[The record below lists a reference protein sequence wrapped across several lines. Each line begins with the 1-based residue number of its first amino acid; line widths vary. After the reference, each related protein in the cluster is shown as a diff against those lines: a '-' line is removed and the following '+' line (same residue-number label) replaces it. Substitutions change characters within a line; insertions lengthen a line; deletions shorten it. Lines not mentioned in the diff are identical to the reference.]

1 MNSTRQLLLGTVE
14 LLRPPNVFT
23 AVADALAGLALAF
36 GGLAATP
43 SRGFWLVPASAAL
56 YLGGMALNDYCD
68 RATDARERPER
79 PIPSGR
85 VPAAFAAALA
95 AALLAVGVAFARAAG
110 ALGIALALA
119 AAIVAYDA
127 ALKGTPI
134 GFINMGMCRGLNLS
148 MALAIAPR
156 IAPVAIAAATF
167 LTAYVAVLT
176 YLSRDEVG
184 GNTPLRARRAVGALA
199 ILAALVATSLSGT
212 SSPFFGGLFF
222 FAVLVRGSSLFAPLW
237 THADGPATGR
247 AIGGGILLIP
257 LVDATFVA
265 ASGYVPSAIVVAS
278 FALPAIGLRRLYS
291 PT

>member
-1 MNSTRQLLLGTVE
+1 MKRLVLATVE

-36 GGLAATP
+36 GGLGAA
-43 SRGFWLVPASAAL
+43 SARGFWLLPASAAL

-68 RATDARERPER
+68 REVDARERPER

-85 VPAAFAAALA
+85 VPAPFAAALA
-95 AALLAVGVAFARAAG
+95 AGLLASGVAFAEAAG
-110 ALGIALALA
+110 ATWMALALA
-119 AAIVAYDA
+119 AAIVVYDA
-127 ALKGTPI
+127 LLKGTPV
-134 GFINMGMCRGLNLS
+134 GFLNMGLCRGLNLS

-156 IAPVAIAAATF
+156 IAPMAVAAAIF

-184 GNTPLRARRAVGALA
+184 GNTQDRARRAVGALA
-199 ILAALVATSLSGT
+199 LLAAVGATSLSGAR
-212 SSPFFGGLFF
+212 SPFFGGLFF
-222 FAVLVRGSSLFAPLW
+222 FAALVRGSSLFVPLW
-237 THADGPATGR
+237 TAADGPATGR

-257 LVDATFVA
+257 LIDATFVA
-265 ASGYVPSAIVVAS
+265 ASGYVPSAVLVAS
-278 FALPAIGLRRLYS
+278 LALPAIGLRRLYS